1 MKKILV
7 VDDEQ
12 DICQLVQKTL
22 ERTGLYNVIS
32 TTLPESVVELCK
44 SEKPDLI
51 VLDIVMPNMNGREII
66 KELRNDEA
74 IIDIMIVVTSGLGEM
89 IYVDKKQEWRWL
101 PNRPIVKERGDVIK
115 EKSAARAADAYGVD
129 DYIAKPF
136 LPQTMCNVLEDVFER
151 QERRSKE

>member
-1 MKKILV
+1 MKKILI

-22 ERTGLYNVIS
+22 ERTDLYNVIS
-32 TTLPESVVELCK
+32 TTLPESVVDLCK

-74 IIDIMIVVTSGLGEM
+74 TINIMIVVTSGLGEM

-101 PNRPIVKERGDVIK
+101 PNRPCGG
-115 EKSAARAADAYGVD
+115 S
-129 DYIAKPF
+129 
-136 LPQTMCNVLEDVFER
+136 
-151 QERRSKE
+151 S